1 MKAKIVQ
8 KDNKILRMTAR
19 EVPFQEIK
27 EKKIKNILKKMTE
40 ALAEKKEGVAIAASQ
55 IGEPLRIFIIDGN
68 IWLLKESA
76 FTPENQKLPKKPPV
90 VFINPIIKKIS
101 KKKQIV
107 FEGCLSVERVY
118 GALRRPEKL
127 TIEALDENGKKFVI
141 GTAGLLAQII
151 QHEMDHLSG
160 ILFTDKA
167 IKLEKVI

>member
-1 MKAKIVQ
+1 MAVKIIQ
-8 KDNKILRMTAR
+8 KNNKILREIAK
-19 EVPFQEIK
+19 EVAVKDIGG
-27 EKKIKNILKKMTE
+27 KKIKNILKKMTE
-40 ALAEKKEGVAIAASQ
+40 VLAGKKEGVAIAAPQ

-68 IWLLKESA
+68 VWKLKEKM
-76 FTPENQKLPKKPPV
+76 FNQKEPPPKKPPV
-90 VFINPIIKKIS
+90 VFINPVIKKIS